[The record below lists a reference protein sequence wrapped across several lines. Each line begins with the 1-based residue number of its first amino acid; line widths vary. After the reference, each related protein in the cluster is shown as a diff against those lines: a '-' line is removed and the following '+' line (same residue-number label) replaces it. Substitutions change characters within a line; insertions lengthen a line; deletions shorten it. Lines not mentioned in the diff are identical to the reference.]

1 VVASHKVNIDFAKN
15 SPSKIPVLLTA
26 DKSTPKAKDT
36 KKLVETDSSMNS
48 PVIPTKKP
56 RLFRSL
62 NDSNECQNKSPL
74 RNLNLKN
81 YSPKTPVNA
90 KIECTPKKSLL
101 KRILETA
108 TPAKSQTPR
117 MMTTSTN
124 SKNITLT
131 TFTDPQQCIE
141 QLIKTLTAKGIQCK
155 QKE

>member
-1 VVASHKVNIDFAKN
+1 MVASHKVNIDFGKN
-15 SPSKIPVLLTA
+15 SSKIPILLTA

-36 KKLVETDSSMNS
+36 KKLLESSMDS

-74 RNLNLKN
+74 RNLNLKS
-81 YSPKTPVNA
+81 YSPKTPINA

>member
-1 VVASHKVNIDFAKN
+1 
-15 SPSKIPVLLTA
+15 L
-26 DKSTPKAKDT
+26 KS
-36 KKLVETDSSMNS
+36 
-48 PVIPTKKP
+48 
-56 RLFRSL
+56 
-62 NDSNECQNKSPL
+62 
-74 RNLNLKN
+74 